1 VELKDKM
8 EYIKKCIEHL
18 DMLRKEYGAEKIV
31 HSFLMLTSTLYTL
44 QTAIQALIDA
54 GLRFL
59 AERGRKPP
67 QQYSDIGKM
76 LEEDGVFTEDDS
88 TLFRRIV
95 GFRNIIVHRYLGID
109 MGLLKRI
116 INEKLYRDIARLAL
130 KIIEEAEKRGIDP

>member
-1 VELKDKM
+1 MELKDKM

-31 HSFLMLTSTLYTL
+31 DSFLMLTSTLYTL

>member
-8 EYIKKCIEHL
+8 EYIKRCIEHL

-31 HSFLMLTSTLYTL
+31 RSFLTLTSTLYTL
-44 QTAIQALIDA
+44 QTAIQALIDV

-59 AERGRKPP
+59 VEIGRKPP

-76 LEEDGVFTEDDS
+76 LEEDGVFTKSDS

-109 MGLLKRI
+109 VDLLKRI
-116 INEKLYRDIARLAL
+116 INEKLYHDIARLAL

>member
-31 HSFLMLTSTLYTL
+31 DSFLMLTSTLYTL